1 MAPAT
6 AESKPPTPTES
17 CGVCTDFK
25 VLRRKR
31 FPMVATTTQSTKNPS
46 TPLAMGVAGVM
57 GTAVLATA
65 DSPPTP
71 DLDAV
76 TVPSYSPMPCPPDSS
91 ELGAST
97 WTFLHTMAAY
107 YPESPSVEDKQAMRI
122 LCVWSC
128 SVLSLLA
135 LRLAFA
141 RASENQP
148 SYRRFKLDFE

>member
-76 TVPSYSPMPCPPDSS
+76 TVPSYSPYALSS
-91 ELGAST
+91 RLVRTRRINMDLST
-97 WTFLHTMAAY
+97 Y
-107 YPESPSVEDKQAMRI
+107 YG
-122 LCVWSC
+122 
-128 SVLSLLA
+128 SLL
-135 LRLAFA
+135 
-141 RASENQP
+141 P
-148 SYRRFKLDFE
+148 